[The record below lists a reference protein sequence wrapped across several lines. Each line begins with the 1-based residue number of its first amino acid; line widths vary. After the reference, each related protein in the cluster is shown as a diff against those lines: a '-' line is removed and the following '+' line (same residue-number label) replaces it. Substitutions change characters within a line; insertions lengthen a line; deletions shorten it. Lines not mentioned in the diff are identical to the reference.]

1 MAHSKYKPCKEYQAY
16 LDGLPKE
23 FYMAVL
29 ENNHNE
35 IIVYDDKG
43 KIVYVTPACIR
54 HYGLKPEDM
63 ILRHNNDIY
72 QGYWTPEGLT
82 IAYSKKETVYLK
94 QRFIQSDAEFYTI
107 GVPILDENNNV
118 KMAIGTVQ
126 EWPVSKWDVDCSDK
140 GFSVNM
146 KPDKHRMKRDT
157 LASRCHGFVNLIKEL
172 RQITNS
178 SIPILLLGESG
189 SGKNYIAKYIHE
201 YSNQEGPFLTLNC
214 AAIPDTL
221 LESELFGYAP
231 GAFTGASNR
240 GKVGLIEM
248 AHNGTLFL
256 DEIGDMPPSLQA
268 KLLDVLENQRFL
280 PVGSTKY
287 KRVNTRLITATN
299 KDIRKLLAEER
310 FREDLY
316 WRICT
321 FQATI
326 PPLRERVDDIMS
338 LAIHFLNIA
347 NKRHNRNKE
356 FSNNIILFF
365 QGYSWP
371 GNIRQLKNLVD
382 YLVVATQTNEIDTCH
397 LPEYMHKE
405 LENISSYHN
414 ESASYNERID
424 SLKREIIIKKY
435 AEYPSTRKL
444 AKALGISPSTAQ
456 RLIKRYCDPW

>member
-1 MAHSKYKPCKEYQAY
+1 MVAHRKYEPSKEYQAY

-43 KIVYVTPACIR
+43 NIVYVTPACIR

-63 ILRHNNDIY
+63 VLRHNNDIY

-82 IAYSKKETVYLK
+82 IAYSKKVTVYLK

-107 GVPILDENNNV
+107 GVPILDKNNNI

-126 EWPVSKWDVDCSDK
+126 EWPVTDWDIDCSDK
-140 GFSVNM
+140 GFAG
-146 KPDKHRMKRDT
+146 KTKAGRFKKLPID
-157 LASRCHGFVNLIKEL
+157 SRCPNYTKVISEL
-172 RQITNS
+172 RQIANS
-178 SIPILLLGESG
+178 SIPIMLLGESG
-189 SGKNYIAKYIHE
+189 TGKNYIAKHIHAC
-201 YSNQEGPFLTLNC
+201 SPSEGVFLTLNC
-214 AAIPDTL
+214 AAIPDSL

-248 AHNGTLFL
+248 ANNGTLFL
-256 DEIGDMPPSLQA
+256 DEIGDMPLNLQS

-280 PVGSTKY
+280 PVGGTNFKH
-287 KRVNTRLITATN
+287 VNTRLITATN
-299 KDIRKLLAEER
+299 KDIEKLLAEER

-338 LAIHFLNIA
+338 LAVHFLNIA

-382 YLVVATQTNEIDTCH
+382 YLVVATQSNEIDTCH

-405 LENISSYHN
+405 LENISSYRN

-424 SLKREIIIKKY
+424 SLKREIIAKKY
-435 AEYPSTRKL
+435 AECPSTRKL
-444 AKALGISPSTAQ
+444 AKALDISPSTAQ
-456 RLIKRYCDPW
+456 RLINRYCDP